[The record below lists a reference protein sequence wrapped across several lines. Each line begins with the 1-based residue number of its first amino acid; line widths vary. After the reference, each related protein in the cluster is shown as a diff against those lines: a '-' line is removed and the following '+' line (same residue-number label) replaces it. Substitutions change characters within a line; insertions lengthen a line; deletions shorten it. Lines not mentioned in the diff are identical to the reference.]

1 VQAVQLPPPSAG
13 ARARAALTPVQLT
26 RARRRRVSARLLE
39 ADDDH
44 EVLVDEVYHH
54 WVVYVP
60 AAAEA
65 LLGVAVVGWCVAVL
79 SSPGAGLL
87 LLLALG
93 LLGHAAWLWVVQF
106 MDVFVITDV
115 RVLRISGILDL
126 RQASTPLSRILDIT
140 LEQPLLGRLLDY
152 GHFVFE
158 SAAQDQGLKDIRF
171 VEHPLLRDR
180 EIQNLQMRLL
190 KRRRIEVRPPRR
202 EPGR

>member
-1 VQAVQLPPPSAG
+1 VHAVQLPPPTAG
-13 ARARAALTPVQLT
+13 ARMRAALTPARIT
-26 RARRRRVSARLLE
+26 KARRTRVSDRLLE

-65 LLGVAVVGWCVAVL
+65 LLAVVVLGLFMAVVDHA
-79 SSPGAGLL
+79 GALL
-87 LLLALG
+87 LLLVAAG
-93 LLGHAAWLWVVQF
+93 LLAHASWLWVVQF

-115 RVLRISGILDL
+115 RVLRISGILEL

-140 LEQPLLGRLLDY
+140 LEQPLLGRVLDY

-158 SAAQDQGLKDIRF
+158 SAAQDQGLKDIRY
-171 VEHPLLRDR
+171 VQHPLVRDQQ
-180 EIQNLQMRLL
+180 IQNLQMRLL
-190 KRRRIEVRPPRR
+190 KRRRIEVRPRPER
-202 EPGR
+202 GS